1 MPNWQRTPQKDDGV
15 SFPIFRVVRMA
26 EGLPRR
32 RLRRR
37 EEEEEDDEE
46 SGKAEAK
53 KVEEGRSSRRIKEKK
68 PNDNEEKKKEKGERI
83 GTQSKRSDEK
93 ATEPEKTSLNASESD
108 SNKLTIKE
116 NFPSLC
122 ATEKKDF
129 ELADGLIEKDI
140 STDKMDMGPKL
151 EAMEVDTK
159 PVEEEMEV
167 KEGKE
172 EEKWVKG
179 EKILCFHGPLIYEA
193 KIQEVE
199 IQNSIPK

>member
-1 MPNWQRTPQKDDGV
+1 
-15 SFPIFRVVRMA
+15 MA

-37 EEEEEDDEE
+37 EEEEEEE

-68 PNDNEEKKKEKGERI
+68 PNDNDEKKKEKGERI
-83 GTQSKRSDEK
+83 GNPSKRSDEK
-93 ATEPEKTSLNASESD
+93 AAEPDKTILKSSELDLNKATVE
-108 SNKLTIKE
+108 E
-116 NFPSLC
+116 NFPSIC

-129 ELADGLIEKDI
+129 ELADGLIEKDL
-140 STDKMDMGPKL
+140 SMELSQEVAAEKMDIGPKL

-159 PVEEEMEV
+159 PGEEEIEG

>member
-1 MPNWQRTPQKDDGV
+1 ME
-15 SFPIFRVVRMA
+15 

-37 EEEEEDDEE
+37 EEDGDEEE
-46 SGKAEAK
+46 SGKTEAK
-53 KVEEGRSSRRIKEKK
+53 KAEEGRSSRRKREKK
-68 PNDNEEKKKEKGERI
+68 PIDDGEKKKEKDEQTDG
-83 GTQSKRSDEK
+83 QSKTSDEK
-93 ATEPEKTSLNASESD
+93 TTEPESELD
-108 SNKLTIKE
+108 LNKLTVEE
-116 NFPSLC
+116 NFPSIC

-129 ELADGLIEKDI
+129 ELAAGLLGKNLSAEL
-140 STDKMDMGPKL
+140 SQEVSVDMGPKL

-159 PVEEEMEV
+159 PTEEEIEGKV
-167 KEGKE
+167 GELEGKE

-199 IQNSIPK
+199 MQNSIPK

>member
-1 MPNWQRTPQKDDGV
+1 ME
-15 SFPIFRVVRMA
+15 

-37 EEEEEDDEE
+37 EEEGDEEE
-46 SGKAEAK
+46 SGKIEVK
-53 KVEEGRSSRRIKEKK
+53 KVEEGRSSRRKREKK
-68 PNDNEEKKKEKGERI
+68 PIDDGEKKKEKDEQADG
-83 GTQSKRSDEK
+83 QSKTSDEK
-93 ATEPEKTSLNASESD
+93 TTEPESELD
-108 SNKLTIKE
+108 LNKLTVEE
-116 NFPSLC
+116 NFPSIC

-129 ELADGLIEKDI
+129 ELADGLL
-140 STDKMDMGPKL
+140 DKNLSAELSQEVSVDMGPKL

-159 PVEEEMEV
+159 PSEEEIEGKV
-167 KEGKE
+167 GELEGKE

-199 IQNSIPK
+199 MQNSIPK

>member
-1 MPNWQRTPQKDDGV
+1 ME
-15 SFPIFRVVRMA
+15 

-37 EEEEEDDEE
+37 EEDGDEEE
-46 SGKAEAK
+46 SGKTEAK
-53 KVEEGRSSRRIKEKK
+53 KAEEGRSSRRIREKK
-68 PNDNEEKKKEKGERI
+68 PTDDGEKKKENDEQIDG
-83 GTQSKRSDEK
+83 QSKTSDEK
-93 ATEPEKTSLNASESD
+93 TTEPESELD
-108 SNKLTIKE
+108 LNKLTVEE
-116 NFPSLC
+116 NFPSIC

-129 ELADGLIEKDI
+129 ELADGLL
-140 STDKMDMGPKL
+140 DKNLSAELSQEFSVDMGPKL

-159 PVEEEMEV
+159 PSEEEIEGKV
-167 KEGKE
+167 GELEGKE

-199 IQNSIPK
+199 MQNSIPK

>member
-1 MPNWQRTPQKDDGV
+1 
-15 SFPIFRVVRMA
+15 MA

-37 EEEEEDDEE
+37 EEEED
-46 SGKAEAK
+46 EAK
-53 KVEEGRSSRRIKEKK
+53 TVEAGRSSRRIKEKK
-68 PNDNEEKKKEKGERI
+68 PNDNGEKKKEKGN
-83 GTQSKRSDEK
+83 QSKRSEEK
-93 ATEPEKTSLNASESD
+93 AAAEADKISVMSSELD
-108 SNKLTIKE
+108 LNKLATE
-116 NFPSLC
+116 NFPSIC

-129 ELADGLIEKDI
+129 ELTDGLIEKELSKEATANKI
-140 STDKMDMGPKL
+140 DMGPKL

-159 PVEEEMEV
+159 PAEEETEAEV
-167 KEGKE
+167 GLVEGKE

-199 IQNSIPK
+199 MQNSIPK

>member
-1 MPNWQRTPQKDDGV
+1 ME
-15 SFPIFRVVRMA
+15 

-37 EEEEEDDEE
+37 EEEGDEEE
-46 SGKAEAK
+46 SGKTEAK
-53 KVEEGRSSRRIKEKK
+53 KAEEGRSSRRIREKK
-68 PNDNEEKKKEKGERI
+68 PTDDGEKKKENDEQIDG
-83 GTQSKRSDEK
+83 QSKTSDEK
-93 ATEPEKTSLNASESD
+93 TTEPESELD
-108 SNKLTIKE
+108 LNKLTVEE
-116 NFPSLC
+116 NFPSIC

-129 ELADGLIEKDI
+129 ELADGFV
-140 STDKMDMGPKL
+140 DKNLSAELSQEVSVDMGPKL

-159 PVEEEMEV
+159 PAEEEIESKVGEV
-167 KEGKE
+167 EGKE

-199 IQNSIPK
+199 MQNSIPK

>member
-1 MPNWQRTPQKDDGV
+1 
-15 SFPIFRVVRMA
+15 MA

-37 EEEEEDDEE
+37 EEEED
-46 SGKAEAK
+46 EAK
-53 KVEEGRSSRRIKEKK
+53 KVEEGRSSRRIKDKK
-68 PNDNEEKKKEKGERI
+68 PSDNGEKKEKGN
-83 GTQSKRSDEK
+83 QSKRSDEK
-93 ATEPEKTSLNASESD
+93 EAAEPGKTSVKTSELD
-108 SNKLTIKE
+108 LKKLTTE
-116 NFPSLC
+116 GNFPSIG

-129 ELADGLIEKDI
+129 ELADGLMEKDLSVEFSQEVTATNI
-140 STDKMDMGPKL
+140 EMGPKL

-159 PVEEEMEV
+159 PIEEEIESKDGEV
-167 KEGKE
+167 EGKE

-199 IQNSIPK
+199 MQNSIPK